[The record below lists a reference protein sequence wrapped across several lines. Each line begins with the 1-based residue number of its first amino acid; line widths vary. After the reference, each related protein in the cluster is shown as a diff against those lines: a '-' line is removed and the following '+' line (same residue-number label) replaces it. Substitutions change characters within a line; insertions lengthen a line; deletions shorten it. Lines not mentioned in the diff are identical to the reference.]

1 MKKLG
6 LTLAAIG
13 LFFTGIQAQVVE
25 EVQAEVEVA
34 TELTVAGD
42 EFERIEVTALP
53 EEVNATLKTEYPNA
67 LTTDAFVKLDDE
79 EVIYKVKL
87 DINGQVKKVYLDAK
101 GHLIKKED
109 KKEESN

>member
-13 LFFTGIQAQVVE
+13 LFFTTTQAQVAG
-25 EVQAEVEVA
+25 EVQADVEVG
-34 TELTVAGD
+34 TELAIAGS
-42 EFERIEVTALP
+42 EFERIELSELPGEVSAAL
-53 EEVNATLKTEYPNA
+53 ATEYPNA
-67 LTTDAFVKLDDE
+67 VTTDAFVKTDDE

-87 DINGQVKKVYLDAK
+87 DIDGQEKKVYLDAK